1 LITTSFQD
9 TGDHLIRTYSLL
21 QRQRFFTE
29 IAFYLM
35 SQAEQKVRLA
45 DRILTAKEYLEYR
58 MGADALNVVM
68 TSIK

>member
-1 LITTSFQD
+1 
-9 TGDHLIRTYSLL
+9 
-21 QRQRFFTE
+21 
-29 IAFYLM
+29 M